1 MPEVAMFMIEL
12 RDIRRL
18 LTPATARRPAS
29 LADGR
34 ADLARR
40 NEQVF

>member
-18 LTPATARRPAS
+18 LTPATARPAS
-29 LADGR
+29 LAGER